1 MTDSETTIKKVK
13 RSIYFSRI
21 VFLITLFSVLGLM
34 FLALSSLKVITQDDP
49 KIIAVLSG
57 LIASV
62 IAVITMTNYLAP
74 REHDSGQRWEKFKR
88 VMSLL
93 SGPISIYSLSKLG
106 IEKELYEKII
116 NEYKKDEHQKKVEEP
131 ILSEVEKEE
140 IISAIQNGIEKR
152 LISEASEDFIKRI
165 EKAEKSNSLNTYFL
179 MINKRL
185 KDEVIDQ
192 SKRGALNLSI
202 GIVTAF
208 IGIVFLI
215 YSVIK
220 IPTQGDVVYI
230 SLNFIPR
237 LSIVFLIEI
246 FAYFFLKLYKSSLDE
261 IKYFQNEITNI
272 ESKYLA
278 IKILNDNSSPDVF
291 LSVVGNLMNTERN
304 YILQKGQSTVPLER
318 EKYER
323 EQNMKL
329 IGILEKFSL
338 KK

>member
-1 MTDSETTIKKVK
+1 M
-13 RSIYFSRI
+13 
-21 VFLITLFSVLGLM
+21 
-34 FLALSSLKVITQDDP
+34 
-49 KIIAVLSG
+49 
-57 LIASV
+57 
-62 IAVITMTNYLAP
+62 
-74 REHDSGQRWEKFKR
+74 
-88 VMSLL
+88 
-93 SGPISIYSLSKLG
+93 
-106 IEKELYEKII
+106 
-116 NEYKKDEHQKKVEEP
+116 
-131 ILSEVEKEE
+131 EKEE